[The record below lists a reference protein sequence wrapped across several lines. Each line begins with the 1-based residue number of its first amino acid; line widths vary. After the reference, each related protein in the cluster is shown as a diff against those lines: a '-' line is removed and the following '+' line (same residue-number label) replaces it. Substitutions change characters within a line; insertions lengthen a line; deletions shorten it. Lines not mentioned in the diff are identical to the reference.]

1 MVNQYGSN
9 QDSDQCFKVSR
20 YVHDLTA
27 KNLLCNF
34 LASLLMS
41 IDNFSNNIR
50 KLRGGNSRARL
61 FVFAVCALQ
70 QSLNHI
76 LSKCIFSLSHYMI
89 TVYTV

>member
-27 KNLLCNF
+27 KNLLCNLLCNF
-34 LASLLMS
+34 LASLLMI
-41 IDNFSNNIR
+41 IDNLNNNIR

-76 LSKCIFSLSHYMI
+76 LSKCS
-89 TVYTV
+89 